1 MKLQKLGGWAGLVHA
16 LAYVVS
22 MVIGATLILPARG
35 AGQEQYVAFM
45 AGNPAVVYLWNLVA
59 YWVAAVALVL
69 MVLAL
74 YERLKAAAPTAAQV
88 AAVFGLIWAA
98 LIIGSGNLM
107 LRDTGV
113 IAGLYAKDPAQATA
127 TWVTLEAVENGIVSG
142 NEVVGSLWVLLVS
155 LTAWR
160 VGALGRALNVAGVVI
175 SLAGL
180 LTVIPPLFDVMIII
194 FGPGMIVWSAWMGL
208 ALLRWQPNARR
219 QAISAAAA
227 QGDQR

>member
-1 MKLQKLGGWAGLVHA
+1 MGNLQKLGGWAGLVHG

-45 AGNPAVVYLWNLVA
+45 AGNPVVVYLWNLVA
-59 YWVAAVALVL
+59 YWVAAIALVL
-69 MVLAL
+69 IVLAL
-74 YERLKAAAPTAAQV
+74 YERLKAAAPSSVAVPV

-113 IAGLYAKDPAQATA
+113 IVGLYGKDPAQATA
-127 TWVTLEAVENGIVSG
+127 TWATLEAVENGIVSG

-160 VGALGRALNVAGVVI
+160 TGELGRALSGFGVVI

-180 LTVIPPLFDVMIII
+180 LTVIPPLFDVMLMI
-194 FGPGMIVWSAWMGL
+194 FGPGMIVWSAWVGL
-208 ALLRWQPNARR
+208 ALLRPQPSVRR
-219 QAISAAAA
+219 QVSAVVA
-227 QGDQR
+227 